1 MDNMKLDTNEEQFTC
16 AMQLVTSSSLPMV
29 LVASVKLKVLEAIA
43 EAGPHA
49 QLSAHEIAS
58 RLSIVN
64 PHAPNMLDRM
74 LHLLASHSVV
84 SCSQRVNESK
94 KPVRVYG
101 LAPVAKYFIPNE
113 DGVSLGPLMELLQGQ
128 VFTESWFE
136 LPNCV
141 LEGGIPF
148 DKVHGG
154 NTFEFPAR
162 NAAFN
167 EIFNKSMVHHSTIVI
182 KEVLKHYNGFDKL
195 KRVVDVGGGFG
206 TAIKLIVSKHP
217 HIKGINYDLPHVIQ
231 HAPLYPGI
239 QHVGGD
245 MFQNVPEGD
254 AIFMKWIL
262 HDWSDERCVTLLKN
276 CYKALRHDG
285 KVIVVDA
292 ILPFIPDTSSSVQVN
307 TNIDAIMMTQDPGGK
322 ERTEDEFL
330 ALAKCAGF
338 SGIRKECFVYNFWVM
353 EFYK

>member
-1 MDNMKLDTNEEQFTC
+1 MDKFCDEHFIS
-16 AMQLVTSSSLPMV
+16 AMQLVTSASLTMV
-29 LVASVKLKVLEAIA
+29 LVTSIKLKVLEAIA
-43 EAGPHA
+43 EAGPDA
-49 QLSAHEIAS
+49 QLSAHEITS
-58 RLSIVN
+58 RLSIIN

-84 SCSQRVNESK
+84 TCSQRVKEL

-101 LAPVAKYFIPNE
+101 LAPVAKYLIPNE

-128 VFTESWFE
+128 VFTQSWFE
-136 LPNCV
+136 LQNCV

-148 DKVHGG
+148 DKVHGA
-154 NTFEFPAR
+154 NTFELPAI
-162 NAAFN
+162 NAQFN
-167 EIFNKSMVHHSTIVI
+167 EIFNKSMVHHSTLVI
-182 KEVLKHYNGFDKL
+182 KEVLKRYHGFDKL
-195 KRVVDVGGGFG
+195 KRVVDVGGGLG
-206 TAIKLIVSKHP
+206 VTINMIVSKHP

-231 HAPLYPGI
+231 HAPVYPGVE
-239 QHVGGD
+239 HMGGD

-262 HDWSDERCVTLLKN
+262 HDWSDERCVMLLKN
-276 CYKALRHDG
+276 CYKALKHDG

-292 ILPFIPDTSSSVQVN
+292 ILPFLPDTSSCVQVN

-338 SGIRKECFVYNFWVM
+338 RGIRKECVVYNFWVM